1 MKSFFINEAFDK
13 ALNDYFISKDK
24 QEGVLYNSFLVV
36 VIRMLIQI
44 YGELDIINPFRV
56 KNEDA
61 FDSNLRKYN
70 AKKEDIDNLKRLM
83 DGFYKIELRNIHS
96 VRREVNPY
104 FIEIQKVLIDLF
116 NLKRL
121 NFGLTR
127 DDSREFFDLLY
138 TPGTSNVLRL
148 SYNYLNSEN
157 IYEIAEYYKEA
168 MKKEITKEKE
178 DKKNLLNFDVYKLF
192 NVSIADLS
200 KMDDEDVD
208 KLNREIYESFDISE
222 NAINKDYLLN
232 EKIRELKIQN
242 EPITTGNGYVDI
254 LLIMSIIITVVMVVV
269 IFSTLVF

>member
-83 DGFYKIELRNIHS
+83 DGFYKIELRNVHS

-138 TPGTSNVLRL
+138 TPGTSNALRL

-157 IYEIAEYYKEA
+157 IYEIAEYYKEV
-168 MKKEITKEKE
+168 MKKETTKEKE
-178 DKKNLLNFDVYKLF
+178 EKKNLLSFDIYKLF